1 MVLCVIVVVVVLG
14 SGGGGGWSH
23 ATGGEEVGAV
33 SLQRRQS
40 CGMRIAGA

>member
-1 MVLCVIVVVVVLG
+1 LVVVLG

-23 ATGGEEVGAV
+23 AIGREEVGAV